1 MTFCTWVSYAKL
13 ATVGL
18 FEAKSLFVGAKWSS
32 SPDAREA
39 LVRELAEIRSCNT
52 STLAYKLA
60 QHKHKHCGNRWDNI
74 AANIVSICA
83 FVAGISPQDS
93 PVSVNRWCQRSQ
105 AQLACHS
112 YTQNNSFIWDPE
124 GMSNSGLYCIVTL
137 TLTPLQYDHAHAS
150 SQLQTICSTSTV
162 QFIPVNVP
170 MGTSQPS
177 SCGTVYAS
185 WRCSISARTKIT
197 CSQNLCPCSTLILRH
212 VPRINTVL
220 PWQWMSWKSPKHA
233 CTHQTP
239 QCGWSCKYDNT
250 VSSTRY
256 EKFTWISTQANLHE
270 IMSPVIVRMEVC
282 ALQFHRE
289 VLANAPVPRQSD

>member
-124 GMSNSGLYCIVTL
+124 GMSNSGLYCHRHLNLNT
-137 TLTPLQYDHAHAS
+137 TPVWSCSCLQPTANYLLHIHS
-150 SQLQTICSTSTV
+150 TIYTRQRAYGNKSTI
-162 QFIPVNVP
+162 F
-170 MGTSQPS
+170 
-177 SCGTVYAS
+177 
-185 WRCSISARTKIT
+185 
-197 CSQNLCPCSTLILRH
+197 LRH
-212 VPRINTVL
+212 RICFLAMLNLSTNENDIISESVSML
-220 PWQWMSWKSPKHA
+220 YPYPPSCAPHQH
-233 CTHQTP
+233 CTTMAM
-239 QCGWSCKYDNT
+239 N
-250 VSSTRY
+250 V
-256 EKFTWISTQANLHE
+256 
-270 IMSPVIVRMEVC
+270 MEVS
-282 ALQFHRE
+282 QTRMYT
-289 VLANAPVPRQSD
+289 SDSSVWLIM

>member
-1 MTFCTWVSYAKL
+1 MET
-13 ATVGL
+13 
-18 FEAKSLFVGAKWSS
+18 
-32 SPDAREA
+32 SP
-39 LVRELAEIRSCNT
+39 
-52 STLAYKLA
+52 
-60 QHKHKHCGNRWDNI
+60 
-74 AANIVSICA
+74 
-83 FVAGISPQDS
+83 
-93 PVSVNRWCQRSQ
+93 
-105 AQLACHS
+105 
-112 YTQNNSFIWDPE
+112 
-124 GMSNSGLYCIVTL
+124 
-137 TLTPLQYDHAHAS
+137 
-150 SQLQTICSTSTV
+150 
-162 QFIPVNVP
+162 
-170 MGTSQPS
+170 PS
-177 SCGTVYAS
+177 SCGTAFAS

-289 VLANAPVPRQSD
+289 VLANAPVPRQSDEHSTSELMPCPNFTLNRLQGVLRDYSWREWLTLVFCGMWNKPTPAQVYSEVRPRQIRRWPMLWSKVSTSQHQQCMQPVLISATSLAWGSLKIKRATLAKGLRCCIKTHRAYLRIDKIVGICEGTELEGKSSSSHASQVWRPRDCVETHRY

>member
-124 GMSNSGLYCIVTL
+124 GMSNSGLYCHRHLNLNT
-137 TLTPLQYDHAHAS
+137 TPVWSCSCLQPTANYLLHIHS
-150 SQLQTICSTSTV
+150 TIYTRQRTA
-162 QFIPVNVP
+162 
-170 MGTSQPS
+170 
-177 SCGTVYAS
+177 YAS

-220 PWQWMSWKSPKHA
+220 PWQWMPWKSPKHA